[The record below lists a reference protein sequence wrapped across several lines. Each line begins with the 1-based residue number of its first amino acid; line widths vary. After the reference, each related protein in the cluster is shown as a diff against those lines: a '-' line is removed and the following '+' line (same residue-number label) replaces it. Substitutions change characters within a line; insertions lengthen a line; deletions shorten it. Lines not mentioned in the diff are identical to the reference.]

1 MSPAEWNH
9 AVFSVCCKAICK
21 EARENLAPSFPC
33 LSWFQSDCAWKW
45 IVGIFDMMHPWYKSW
60 LHWSYHEWI
69 RTQQH
74 YSSEFCFLLQRGKNW
89 QAELEMKEV
98 VVPVGQ
104 ETTRLLSPK
113 KWPISLPS
121 DDRWPQV
128 LTQNG
133 EHVGVQA
140 HKWSRNSCRAWLFQS
155 GVHRHSL
162 LSLHAQAF
170 VSPDTCSRRISHMPA
185 RKGLPLSLLP
195 PTVSPPTQES
205 ACYVWQSLLHLP
217 HRKSQRVVV
226 VVVSATLVAGSSPL
240 WDRPCRRGWEVRLST
255 KPSHSSTPKGRW
267 LSTRLTMAAPA
278 TGLYQSDHREA
289 EPRDLELPYTG
300 QIRRQAWN
308 NCVNARRW
316 LSTTEFRRFLLTM
329 QRCCFGTVMRNTSR
343 NFHESIRHWEQRNN
357 EWERV
362 LEDKQDLTIMRHR
375 DIPLWDVHAV
385 DIIFARAQDVLSVLN
400 QSRNKAV
407 VTSRFSNDDLTSN
420 ETKIACIKSSRIR
433 MQVFSAQRLRLTA
446 ACIDCLCN
454 NSTFVKAKTRT

>member
-9 AVFSVCCKAICK
+9 AVFSACCKTP
-21 EARENLAPSFPC
+21 ENLAPSFPC

-45 IVGIFDMMHPWYKSW
+45 IVDILDMMDPCYKSW
-60 LHWSYHEWI
+60 LHWSFSWMDRY
-69 RTQQH
+69 TAT
-74 YSSEFCFLLQRGKNW
+74 LLFWVLFPVADRGKNW

-98 VVPVGQ
+98 VAPVGQ

-113 KWPISLPS
+113 KWPTSLPS

-162 LSLHAQAF
+162 LSLDSQAF

-195 PTVSPPTQES
+195 PTVSPPTQEN
-205 ACYVWQSLLHLP
+205 ACYVWQYLLHLL
-217 HRKSQRVVV
+217 HRKSQRVV

-289 EPRDLELPYTG
+289 ESQDVELPYTG
-300 QIRRQAWN
+300 QIRSQAWN
-308 NCVNARRW
+308 NCVDARRW
-316 LSTTEFRRFLLTM
+316 LSTTESRRFLLTM
-329 QRCCFGTVMRNTSR
+329 QRCCFGNAK
-343 NFHESIRHWEQRNN
+343 H
-357 EWERV
+357 
-362 LEDKQDLTIMRHR
+362 
-375 DIPLWDVHAV
+375 IPQLPWINSAL
-385 DIIFARAQDVLSVLN
+385 RA
-400 QSRNKAV
+400 
-407 VTSRFSNDDLTSN
+407 
-420 ETKIACIKSSRIR
+420 
-433 MQVFSAQRLRLTA
+433 MQ
-446 ACIDCLCN
+446 
-454 NSTFVKAKTRT
+454 